1 MRRFLDVFK
10 ASIHQRAI
18 FRVLTSQ
25 LPETLSRIL
34 VLRRHC
40 RFIAT
45 KEAGGLL
52 GFILIAFNT
61 NHVRISPPI
70 PQPSSFD
77 NKTSLLLFI
86 EVLNYDLL
94 PIGNESYRLVEIPI
108 DHTSLICKKR

>member
-10 ASIHQRAI
+10 ASIHQCTI
-18 FRVLTSQ
+18 FRVRASQ
-25 LPETLSRIL
+25 GAETLSRIL

-86 EVLNYDLL
+86 EIFDYDLL
-94 PIGNESYRLVEIPI
+94 SIGNESYRLVEIPI
-108 DHTSLICKKR
+108 YHTSLICKER